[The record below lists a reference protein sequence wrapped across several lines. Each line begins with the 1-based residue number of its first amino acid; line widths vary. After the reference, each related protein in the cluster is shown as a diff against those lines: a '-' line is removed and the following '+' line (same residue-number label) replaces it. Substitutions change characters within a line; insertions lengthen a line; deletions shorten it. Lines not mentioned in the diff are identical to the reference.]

1 VESVADWKLK
11 IIVDAATKGAEDAIG
26 GLKGSLGKLG
36 DGFDALGKVGMVG
49 LGAVATAAGAAAVG
63 VAKLAVDAAPLENVR
78 AAFEGLA
85 KSAGKSGD
93 EMLAALQK
101 ASGGMISQID
111 LMKSFNLAAQLVGQD
126 FAVRLPEA
134 MQYLAKVSAATGESM
149 DFMLESLIRGVGRLS
164 PMILDNLGIQ
174 VSLNEATARAAEMFG
189 VEADQLTKSQIQ
201 AGMLDV
207 VLTKLRENTAA
218 MPDVTWTAAAGL
230 GWLKATFADLKE
242 QIGAAFLPVL
252 APLLQAFRDLAS
264 AYLPIV
270 VAWLQDFGMKL
281 GDLVTA
287 LLNAGVYSEQF
298 KAALANLVG
307 PEAAVQIIS
316 LIQTIQTLAQEIVTF
331 VSQHA
336 EAFKAA
342 IIGIG
347 AVIAAAALVTAI
359 TGIAGAIASL
369 ANPIG
374 LIVAAIGVLAAAWV
388 EDWGGIQEKTQ
399 AALSFISN
407 AINTALTAIQG
418 WWCEHG
424 QTVTGIVNELWN
436 SVQSA
441 FQFAFNVVSG
451 LVQTSLTFWQN
462 LWQQHGQTVT
472 GIVNEL
478 WNSVQS
484 AFQFAFNVVSGL
496 VQTSL
501 TFWQNLWQQHGQF
514 ITQTVQQYWK
524 MVKGIFQTIF
534 QAFDYMTKAILA
546 AMQGNWYKFGENL
559 RLAVQ
564 TMWDGIKN
572 VFQQSMQIIVN
583 IFTYLIQQIISAV
596 RNTDWQALGRSIVD
610 GIKAGVQAAARALA
624 DAAIAV
630 VRAALDAAR
639 GALGIH
645 SPSREFM
652 QVGLDSME
660 GLALGILTGGGKV
673 LAAMQKVLS
682 EVRKE
687 MTGTPSLGNLGGKGL
702 LGDTS
707 IPRLTLPPD
716 MRGGGDLP
724 KLSPTP
730 TTPRGGGGGGGGG
743 RGGGGGSDGRLV
755 ELVTEIRDMLAEE
768 FGIDKSKFA
777 QGDLQFRLA
786 QVVM

>member
-1 VESVADWKLK
+1 MADWKLK

-36 DGFDALGKVGMVG
+36 DGFETLGKVGMVG

-174 VSLNEATARAAEMFG
+174 VSLEEATARAAEMFG

-218 MPDVTWTAAAGL
+218 MPDVTGTAAAGL

-264 AYLPIV
+264 AYLPVV

-307 PEAAVQIIS
+307 PEAAAQIIS

-342 IIGIG
+342 IIAIG

-418 WWCEHG
+418 WWSE
-424 QTVTGIVNELWN
+424 
-436 SVQSA
+436 
-441 FQFAFNVVSG
+441 
-451 LVQTSLTFWQN
+451 
-462 LWQQHGQTVT
+462 HGQTVT

-514 ITQTVQQYWK
+514 ITQTVQQYWE

-546 AMQGNWYKFGENL
+546 AMQGDWYTFGENL

-583 IFTYLIQQIISAV
+583 IFTYLIQQIIDAV
-596 RNTDWQALGRSIVD
+596 RSTDWQALGRSIVD

-682 EVRKE
+682 EIRKE
-687 MTGTPSLGNLGGKGL
+687 MTGTPSLGDLGGKGL

-730 TTPRGGGGGGGGG
+730 ITPRGGGGGGGGG
-743 RGGGGGSDGRLV
+743 RGGGGSSDGRLV

-786 QVVM
+786 QAVM